1 MKKLLSFGKSLGK
14 EIQEDQATG
23 LAAEQAYYYMLSLFP
38 MLILLIS
45 IVPYLSIKPEEAI

>member
-23 LAAEQAYYYMLSLFP
+23 LAAEQAIIICYHYSLCLF
-38 MLILLIS
+38 
-45 IVPYLSIKPEEAI
+45 Y